1 VKVLFDNNMPRQLR
15 RSLSGH
21 EVRTAGEM
29 LWALLENGD
38 LLRAA
43 EDAGFDVMVT
53 GDKNLSYQQN
63 LAGRKLA
70 LVVLSTNSWKIIQ
83 QNTEVV
89 VLAVNAATT
98 GSFDFVTIPPLKT
111 P

>member
-21 EVRTAGEM
+21 EVRTAREM

-83 QNTEVV
+83 QNTGSVV
-89 VLAVNAATT
+89 DSVNAATT